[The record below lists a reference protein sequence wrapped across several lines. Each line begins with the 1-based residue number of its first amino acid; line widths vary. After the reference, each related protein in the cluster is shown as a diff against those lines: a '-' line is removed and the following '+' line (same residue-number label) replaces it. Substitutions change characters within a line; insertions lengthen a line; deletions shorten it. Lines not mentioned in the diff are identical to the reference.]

1 LSGDRNAGNCAGS
14 PDADAVD
21 LSVVQI
27 HSTNACEDFLSVSRV
42 IEIDSKVETQ
52 NALVIAEVEMMVLSP
67 FTAAHVGVARPGK
80 NGDLK
85 REE

>member
-1 LSGDRNAGNCAGS
+1 MRAIALARPTPMRSIYLSCRFIRPMPAR
-14 PDADAVD
+14 
-21 LSVVQI
+21 I
-27 HSTNACEDFLSVSRV
+27 FLSVSRV
-42 IEIDSKVETQ
+42 IEIDSKVETR